1 MDKINKVVKICRRI
15 EQLEYLLSLTEGRT
29 QTELDSWRDELAELE
44 WQLKSTNVA

>member
-29 QTELDSWRDELAELE
+29 QTELDSWRDELVELE